1 MFWQHSASATCQLS
15 RVRCGSKA
23 SVRNSWKNLGDSR
36 SPAEPAPVGKEAEKV
51 TVSVFSVP
59 CAGDARSYEKS
70 VQILIATL
78 ICGRGGLLRLRD
90 VADCLRDELRPTCS
104 SGKTNC

>member
-23 SVRNSWKNLGDSR
+23 SVRNSWKNLDSR
-36 SPAEPAPVGKEAEKV
+36 SPAEQAPIGKEAEKV
-51 TVSVFSVP
+51 TLYLPSSFRVP
-59 CAGDARSYEKS
+59 YARSYEKG
-70 VQILIATL
+70 VQIPATL